1 MNSVSRRNFLGT
13 TAGAVSAVSLAAAA
27 TLSSTAAAAEGSAGR
42 KKDIRTGM
50 LTAPLRDRPF
60 EEVLDLAK
68 RCHIAALEVVAEP
81 GHPHVDPR
89 TLDTAQADAIKEK
102 LAERGL
108 EISALSNYMNSAAP
122 GKAAEVQEIF
132 KKTIDAAAL
141 LGAPTICVGLG
152 MPVRGKSKIQMI
164 KEVIPGLFR
173 PVIDHAKEKGIKVAV
188 ENWFETNLQGLDTLD
203 CLMQTIQDDNF
214 GFNYDPSHLVHQ
226 QCDYMAPIAMFSKKI
241 FHTHAK
247 DTLIN
252 EYRRAYVGVLGH
264 GWWRYAIPGFGN
276 INWGQYIGRLR
287 DAGYKGVL
295 SIEHEDDT
303 FGPEEGFHHGA
314 NYLNQFC
321 NT

>member
-1 MNSVSRRNFLGT
+1 M
-13 TAGAVSAVSLAAAA
+13 SAVSLATVGTAS
-27 TLSSTAAAAEGSAGR
+27 LSSTASGAEAAADR
-42 KKDIRTGM
+42 KRSKDIRTGM
-50 LTAPLRDRPF
+50 LTAPLRDLPF
-60 EEVLDLAK
+60 EEVLNLAQ
-68 RCHIAALEVVAEP
+68 RCRIAALEVVAEP
-81 GHPHVDPR
+81 GHPHVDPT
-89 TLDTAQADAIKEK
+89 TLDAARADVIKSQVG
-102 LAERGL
+102 ERGL
-108 EISALSNYMNSAAP
+108 EISALSNYMNCAAP

-152 MPVRGKSKIQMI
+152 MPVRGRTKIQMI

-203 CLMQTIQDDNF
+203 CLMQTIRDDNF

-226 QCDYMAPIAMFSKKI
+226 QCDYMAPISMFSKRI

-247 DTLIN
+247 DTLVN
-252 EYRRAYVGVLGH
+252 EYRRAYVGVLGQ
-264 GWWRYAIPGFGN
+264 GWWRYAIPGFGA
-276 INWGQYIGRLR
+276 INWGQYIGQLR
-287 DAGYKGVL
+287 NAGYKGVL

-303 FGPEEGFHHGA
+303 FAPEEGFRHGA